1 MKISRLPHLTRRFFG
16 SLRPGPPRAAEVAW
30 VTTVLEPGEYELW
43 LRMANPDRRHSIAVA
58 RRVQAMLA
66 GTPYADDTTWPATA
80 LLHDV
85 GKIDAGLNTFQ
96 RVGATL
102 AGAAA
107 GHDMAEAWAAKR
119 GITRRVGLYLRHPE
133 LGATRIRLA
142 DGRTEVAAWAEVHH
156 QPERWASTGI
166 PEPVITALHDAD
178 DD

>member
-1 MKISRLPHLTRRFFG
+1 MRVAHLTRRFFG
-16 SLRPGPPRAAEVAW
+16 SLRPGPPRTTDVAW
-30 VTTVLEPGEYELW
+30 VQSVLESGEYDLW
-43 LRMANPDRRHSIAVA
+43 QRMPNADRRHSVAVA
-58 RRVQAMLA
+58 RRVERALDGTAYA
-66 GTPYADDTTWPATA
+66 GDRRWIATA

-107 GHDMAEAWAAKR
+107 GHDLAESWSAKR

-142 DGRTEVAAWAEVHH
+142 GGREEIAAWAAAHH
-156 QPERWASTGI
+156 RRDEWASTGI
-166 PEPVITALHDAD
+166 PDAVVLVLHEAD